1 MKFSKNMQNSTQSLG
16 YTTSAVPMFVPITG
30 STQIPQAPRPVHI
43 PSGQMMP
50 IPPSTSTS
58 STQQRHEL
66 IELSS
71 DSSASRS
78 GSQSGRT
85 LVRMHSTA
93 SSRTRQYEPRAAGES
108 SSSHVQR
115 RYSSSILQGQRTER
129 RHSPIAGRG
138 RHSSAQRGGS
148 ASGSHPG
155 SGVSTG
161 LL

>member
-1 MKFSKNMQNSTQSLG
+1 
-16 YTTSAVPMFVPITG
+16 MFVPITG
-30 STQIPQAPRPVHI
+30 STQIPQAPRPVHM
-43 PSGQMMP
+43 PSGQMIS
-50 IPPSTSTS
+50 IPPSTSS
-58 STQQRHEL
+58 AQQTHEV

-71 DSSASRS
+71 DSSSASRS
-78 GSQSGRT
+78 GSQGGRT

-138 RHSSAQRGGS
+138 RHSSAQRAGS